1 MARDIPGEQGRADEQ
16 LVVGYRV
23 LSKSV
28 LKSINA
34 ASAAFESQRPG
45 RTVRLL
51 ASRGGD
57 VTCGLAEGQADL
69 ALVHLPLS
77 LDLAFEELERHPFV
91 VIAHKTPETHRREA
105 YDLDEL
111 RHRRFILRP
120 SNDGAWNEEISAVVA
135 RIPDAQVFF
144 VDDEY
149 RQLVA
154 IRHELAMG
162 VSVWPPQRPHP
173 VGDLTTIV
181 LNEVPPAPYGIAW
194 PSGGPSPAAKHFL
207 DLLVSARSAR

>member
-1 MARDIPGEQGRADEQ
+1 MARDIPGDQGRADEQ
-16 LVVGYRV
+16 LVFGYRV

-28 LKSINA
+28 LKSIYA

-120 SNDGAWNEEISAVVA
+120 SNDRPGMKRSPPWS
-135 RIPDAQVFF
+135 R
-144 VDDEY
+144 EY
-149 RQLVA
+149 PTPKC
-154 IRHELAMG
+154 
-162 VSVWPPQRPHP
+162 SSS
-173 VGDLTTIV
+173 TTSIDSWS
-181 LNEVPPAPYGIAW
+181 LFAT
-194 PSGGPSPAAKHFL
+194 SSPWG
-207 DLLVSARSAR
+207 